1 MLHNAR
7 LRNQQPINGGLLITG
22 PCLVVAAGR
31 STPHMHIGYILSPIL
46 TLLGS
51 CASRNR
57 AQYGLVQNMCQVLY
71 CCFSYLFVLKLITFC
86 GNCSYCSLFC
96 PSSLGAVLV
105 MRYHCALNIALRFQ
119 SVSSLEEVWLF
130 GDSDEQEL
138 QKFVIIHRICDHVL
152 NDVNAQISKM
162 LRYLQPVFVTIKK
175 LYQRSYMIVLFMS
188 MG

>member
-1 MLHNAR
+1 
-7 LRNQQPINGGLLITG
+7 
-22 PCLVVAAGR
+22 
-31 STPHMHIGYILSPIL
+31 
-46 TLLGS
+46 
-51 CASRNR
+51 
-57 AQYGLVQNMCQVLY
+57 
-71 CCFSYLFVLKLITFC
+71 
-86 GNCSYCSLFC
+86 
-96 PSSLGAVLV
+96 